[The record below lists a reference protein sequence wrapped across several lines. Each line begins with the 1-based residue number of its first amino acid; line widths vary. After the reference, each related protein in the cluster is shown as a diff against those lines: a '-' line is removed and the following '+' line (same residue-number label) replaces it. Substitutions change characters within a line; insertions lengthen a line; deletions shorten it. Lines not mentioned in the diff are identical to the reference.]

1 MALDLPGSKL
11 VAGDG
16 PSRRALEASYPQAHF
31 LGTQGSEALAVH
43 YASAD
48 VLVFPSRTDT
58 FGMVLLEALACG
70 LPVAALPVPGP
81 LDVIGTSGAGVLD
94 MDLRA
99 ACLAA
104 LEIPRDKARAHAL
117 TFTWAKSARQFLD
130 NILLA
135 KSSTPCPLAVRP
147 GL

>member
-1 MALDLPGSKL
+1 
-11 VAGDG
+11 
-16 PSRRALEASYPQAHF
+16 
-31 LGTQGSEALAVH
+31 
-43 YASAD
+43 
-48 VLVFPSRTDT
+48 VFPSRTDT

-135 KSSTPCPLAVRP
+135 KSSAPRRFVAR
-147 GL
+147 

>member
-1 MALDLPGSKL
+1 
-11 VAGDG
+11 
-16 PSRRALEASYPQAHF
+16 
-31 LGTQGSEALAVH
+31 
-43 YASAD
+43 
-48 VLVFPSRTDT
+48 VFPSRTDT

-81 LDVIGTSGAGVLD
+81 LDVIGTSGAGILD
-94 MDLRA
+94 TDLRA

-117 TFTWAKSARQFLD
+117 TFTWAKSARQLLD

-135 KSSTPCPLAVRP
+135 RASAQRRLAANTGLP
-147 GL
+147 G

>member
-1 MALDLPGSKL
+1 
-11 VAGDG
+11 
-16 PSRRALEASYPQAHF
+16 
-31 LGTQGSEALAVH
+31 
-43 YASAD
+43 
-48 VLVFPSRTDT
+48 
-58 FGMVLLEALACG
+58 
-70 LPVAALPVPGP
+70 VPGP

-104 LEIPRDKARAHAL
+104 LEIPRDQARAHAL

-135 KSSTPCPLAVRP
+135 KSIAPHRLTAIP
-147 GL
+147 GLPG